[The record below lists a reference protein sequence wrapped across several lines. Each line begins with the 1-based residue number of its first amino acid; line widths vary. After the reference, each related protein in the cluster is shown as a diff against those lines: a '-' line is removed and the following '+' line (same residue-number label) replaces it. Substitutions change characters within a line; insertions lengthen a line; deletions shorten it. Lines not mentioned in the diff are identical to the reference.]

1 MAKRVEDPGGFNP
14 APMHNAGNYVISPG
28 ILPLAGPPG
37 RSNGVDIFPVL
48 PPPVSCM
55 TMLAPSPVSP
65 PAIWGSMPREKKT
78 RFYPGMNL
86 LAKYTLFAEGCRGH
100 LGKQLIANY
109 QLDAGRDPQHYALG
123 IKELWEIAP
132 EKSRPGG
139 HPRFRL
145 AA

>member
-1 MAKRVEDPGGFNP
+1 
-14 APMHNAGNYVISPG
+14 
-28 ILPLAGPPG
+28 
-37 RSNGVDIFPVL
+37 
-48 PPPVSCM
+48 
-55 TMLAPSPVSP
+55 
-65 PAIWGSMPREKKT
+65 
-78 RFYPGMNL
+78 MNL

-132 EKSRPGG
+132 EKVVPGG